1 MGVYIFFIK
10 IKMRISQKGESLVW
24 IIIGVTILSF
34 VLVWIM
40 NLVFQSQDVVDNFQ
54 SNRDISLLEEN
65 ALLIGNVLNTSLVL
79 EDEVFYVERNTSSNT
94 YDIYTWT
101 LNEWYKYIDSLGDT
115 ISNTWSYTWIYY
127 ERSFTLKRKTNP
139 AGTVYT
145 LITPLI
151 EKAN

>member
-1 MGVYIFFIK
+1 
-10 IKMRISQKGESLVW
+10 MRISQKGESLVW

-54 SNRDISLLEEN
+54 SNRDVSLLEEN
-65 ALLIGNVLNTSLVL
+65 ALLIGNALDTSLVL
-79 EDEVFYVERNTSSNT
+79 EDEVFYVQRNSPDST
-94 YDIYTWT
+94 YYIYTWT
-101 LNEWYKYIDSLGDT
+101 LNEWYKYIDSLGNT
-115 ISNTWSYTWIYY
+115 ISNTWSYSWIYF

-139 AGTVYT
+139 VGTVYT

-151 EKAN
+151 KKAN

>member
-1 MGVYIFFIK
+1 
-10 IKMRISQKGESLVW
+10 MRISQKGESLVW

-40 NLVFQSQDVVDNFQ
+40 NLVFQGQDVVDNFQ
-54 SNRDISLLEEN
+54 SNRDVSLLEEN
-65 ALLIGNVLNTSLVL
+65 AILIGNVLDTSLVQ
-79 EDEVFYVERNTSSNT
+79 EDELFYVSRNTTDNT
-94 YDIYTWT
+94 YYIYTGT
-101 LNEWYKYIDSLGDT
+101 LNQWYKYIDSLWNT
-115 ISNTWSYTWIYY
+115 ISNTWSYVWIYY

-145 LITPLI
+145 LITPTI

>member
-1 MGVYIFFIK
+1 
-10 IKMRISQKGESLVW
+10 MRISQKGESLVW

-65 ALLIGNVLNTSLVL
+65 ALLIGNALDTSSVL
-79 EDEVFYVERNTSSNT
+79 EDEVFYVQRNTSSST
-94 YDIYTWT
+94 YDIYTGT
-101 LNEWYKYIDSLGDT
+101 VNEWYKYIDSLGNT
-115 ISNTWSYTWIYY
+115 ISNTWSYSWIYY

-139 AGTVYT
+139 AWTIYT

-151 EKAN
+151 KKAN